1 MRTMRLLVSLMTAV
15 GAGIAPATADCVIC
29 AQSVVMNQDLADCFL
44 QKFADPAAV
53 SGEAVAVDLSRCE
66 RSRSIVLAL
75 PTPKAAVEE
84 PDTRFVLSRAQ
95 IACLRDKLEAEDIQ
109 LDPSA
114 RIDLGTC
121 R

>member
-1 MRTMRLLVSLMTAV
+1 MQLLVSLTIGL
-15 GAGIAPATADCVIC
+15 GAGAAPAAAECAIC

-44 QKFADPAAV
+44 QKFSDPEAV

-66 RSRSIVLAL
+66 KSRSIVLAL

-95 IACLRDKLEAEDIQ
+95 IACLRDKLEAEDIE

>member
-1 MRTMRLLVSLMTAV
+1 MRTVRMLAALMIGMLA
-15 GAGIAPATADCVIC
+15 GATPAAAECAIC

-53 SGEAVAVDLSRCE
+53 SGDAVAVDLSRCE
-66 RSRSIVLAL
+66 KSRSIVLAL

-84 PDTRFVLSRAQ
+84 PDTRFVLSRTQ
-95 IACLRDKLEAEDIQ
+95 IACLRDKLEAEDIE